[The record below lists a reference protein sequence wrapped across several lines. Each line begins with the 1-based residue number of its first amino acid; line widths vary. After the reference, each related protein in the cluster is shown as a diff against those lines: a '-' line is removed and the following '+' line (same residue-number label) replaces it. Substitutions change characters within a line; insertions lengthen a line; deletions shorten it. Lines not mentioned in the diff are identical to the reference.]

1 MWRPAES
8 PRSHCERA
16 FALRAV
22 LSKSSVRGVALRA
35 RTLAAVGSR
44 LGEPMGPFVSLTR
57 DAVDHGV
64 SKHCAGPTYVSV
76 GRGER
81 LVHVRSARASSRWRM
96 WFQTDRIIA
105 KEDSA
110 GAASARTHAL
120 TQGAK
125 IVIRVYD
132 IAFER
137 FPGGVVVTTVV
148 QSDPLSAKSVAVGE
162 VGPGPGGCHK
172 RPLSKERLA
181 NPSRNQIVERA

>member
-1 MWRPAES
+1 
-8 PRSHCERA
+8 
-16 FALRAV
+16 
-22 LSKSSVRGVALRA
+22 
-35 RTLAAVGSR
+35 
-44 LGEPMGPFVSLTR
+44 
-57 DAVDHGV
+57 
-64 SKHCAGPTYVSV
+64 
-76 GRGER
+76 
-81 LVHVRSARASSRWRM
+81 
-96 WFQTDRIIA
+96 DRIIA
-105 KEDSA
+105 KKDSA

-148 QSDPLSAKSVAVGE
+148 QSDPLSAKGVAVGE

-181 NPSRNQIVERA
+181 NPSRNQIVERTGYSKIGGICAYYATRRAFLRALRSAQT